1 MVKIEHLTFSYR
13 RKQTPV
19 LDDFTLEIAGGGI
32 YGLLGKNG
40 TGKSTL
46 LYLISGL
53 LTPNKGEVMIDGV
66 NSRKRLPS
74 TLEKIFIVPEEFDL
88 PSLPLSRYVEINAPF
103 YPNFSADD
111 LKRHLQTMGM
121 SADINLGQL
130 SMGQKKKA
138 FMCFALACNTPLLL
152 MDEPTN
158 GLDIPSKSA
167 FRRFIASAVDESRT
181 VVISTHQVKDIEHLL
196 DHVILIDNHQVLLNS
211 SVAEIT
217 RRLYFGVTDNA
228 AEAAEARFGRKS
240 LGGFEIITDNPY
252 GEDSDINLELLF
264 DFALTDNERLHNL
277 FANPLKPS
285 TDE

>member
-1 MVKIEHLTFSYR
+1 MVKFENLTFSYG
-13 RKQTPV
+13 RKKSPV
-19 LDDFTLEIAGGGI
+19 IDDFTLEIAGGGI

-53 LTPNKGEVMIDGV
+53 LTPDKGAVTVDGE

-88 PSLPLSRYVEINAPF
+88 PPIPLSRYVEINAPF
-103 YPNFSADD
+103 YPNFSAED
-111 LKRHLQTMGM
+111 LKRHLETMEM
-121 SADINLGQL
+121 SSDINLGQL

-181 VVISTHQVKDIEHLL
+181 VIISTHQVKDIEHLL
-196 DHVILIDNHQVLLNS
+196 DHVIMIDNRKVLLNS
-211 SVAEIT
+211 SVAGIT
-217 RRLYFGVTDNA
+217 SRLLFSVTDNP
-228 AEAAEARFGRKS
+228 AEATQAQFCRKS
-240 LGGFEIITDNPY
+240 LGGFDIITENPY
-252 GEDSDINLELLF
+252 GEDSDINLETLF
-264 DFALTDNERLHNL
+264 DFALTDNERLHQI
-277 FANPLKPS
+277 FSNPLKPLN
-285 TDE
+285 DE